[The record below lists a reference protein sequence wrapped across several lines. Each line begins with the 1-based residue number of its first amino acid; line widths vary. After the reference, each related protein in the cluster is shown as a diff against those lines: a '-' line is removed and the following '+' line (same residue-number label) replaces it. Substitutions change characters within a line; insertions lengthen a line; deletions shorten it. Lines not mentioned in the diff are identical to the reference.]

1 MSLRTKRSNLI
12 YKGSSGELKTQL
24 HISKEVGYLSEEA
37 FQELNSRAEK
47 IAGMVGSL
55 SRFSRLQPFSLVS
68 LTSFSQIDKPDKPDK
83 PNQRDQRDQ
92 ANQPN
97 TYEKA
102 PCQEKS
108 FV

>member
-1 MSLRTKRSNLI
+1 MNINTHIDTIHYRLLQTRVKISPFMSLRTKRSNLI

-55 SRFSRLQPFSLVS
+55 SRFSRLQLFS
-68 LTSFSQIDKPDKPDK
+68 
-83 PNQRDQRDQ
+83 R
-92 ANQPN
+92 
-97 TYEKA
+97 
-102 PCQEKS
+102 
-108 FV
+108 